1 MHSVYCEG
9 PPREIGHT
17 IGKSFRAEILRTLEG
32 HVGLNTRFMP
42 YSRTPAGRARYQHL
56 VALHRSRFPDF
67 ISELEG
73 MAEGAAVP
81 FEKLFV
87 INLRGEYQ
95 RLPPMAMRAVVRPAA
110 WSRRILPPS
119 VTTRTDSRCIAIRP
133 TWCGHG
139 RRINRF
145 SWLSAIPGSC
155 PETPSDS
162 MTRAFVFPPTTF
174 SRAVRG
180 TEWGGTSS
188 RALFWRAGRCR
199 RQSRRC
205 IPPDR
210 AYGFNYTIGS
220 LRERRIVNVEV
231 APDDFAVSDIRG
243 PYFHANHYV
252 ELGNIDQEIA
262 ESSRKRYERG
272 TRCIREDRVKGRED
286 ILNVLRDVEGRLPI
300 LRDGSPPDPFVT
312 LVTALFD
319 LEGRKL
325 TIYGGSTKGAD
336 ARLKPLVELS
346 LDFSTESKS

>member
-1 MHSVYCEG
+1 MRSVYCEG

-17 IGKSFRAEILRTLEG
+17 IGKRFKAEILRTLEG

-56 VALHRSRFPDF
+56 VALHRNRFPDF

-73 MAEGAAVP
+73 MAEGAGVP

-95 RLPPMAMRAVVRPAA
+95 RYAA
-110 WSRRILPPS
+110 DGDEGGCSTCSLVSPD
-119 VTTRTDSRCIAIRP
+119 TAAF
-133 TWCGHG
+133 GHNEDG
-139 RRINRF
+139 LALYRDQTY
-145 SWLSAIPGSC
+145 L
-155 PETPSDS
+155 
-162 MTRAFVFPPTTF
+162 
-174 SRAVRG
+174 VRG
-180 TEWGGTSS
+180 RPQDKPVFTAFCYPGFLPGNAFGFNEAGICFSANNVQPRSALNGVGRHFIARSLLES
-188 RALFWRAGRCR
+188 RSLPEAVAAAH
-199 RQSRRC
+199 
-205 IPPDR
+205 PPDR

-220 LRERRIVNVEV
+220 LMERRIVNVEV
-231 APDDFAVSDIRG
+231 APDDFAVSDIQG

-272 TRCIREDRVKGRED
+272 TRRILEDRVKGRED
-286 ILNVLRDVEGRLPI
+286 ILTVLRDVEGRLPI

-336 ARLKPLVELS
+336 TRLKPLVELS
-346 LDFSTESKS
+346 LDFSTESKP

>member
-1 MHSVYCEG
+1 MRSVYCEG

-17 IGKSFRAEILRTLEG
+17 IGKRFRAEILRTLEG

-42 YSRTPAGRARYQHL
+42 YSRTPAGRARYHHL
-56 VALHRSRFPDF
+56 VALHRNRFPDF

-73 MAEGAAVP
+73 MAEGAGVP

-95 RLPPMAMRAVVRPAA
+95 RYAADGDEGGCSTCSLFAEYSRIRSQRDGLALYRAQTYLVRARPQEKPVFVAFCYPGFLPGNAFGCNDAGICFSCNNLQPRSARDGVGRHFIARSLLESRSLPEAVAA
-110 WSRRILPPS
+110 
-119 VTTRTDSRCIAIRP
+119 V
-133 TWCGHG
+133 HH
-139 RRINRF
+139 
-145 SWLSAIPGSC
+145 
-155 PETPSDS
+155 
-162 MTRAFVFPPTTF
+162 
-174 SRAVRG
+174 
-180 TEWGGTSS
+180 
-188 RALFWRAGRCR
+188 
-199 RQSRRC
+199 
-205 IPPDR
+205 PDR

-231 APDDFAVSDIRG
+231 APDDFAVSEIRG

-272 TRCIREDRVKGRED
+272 TRRILEDRVKGRED
-286 ILNVLRDVEGRLPI
+286 ILTVLRDVEGRLPI

-346 LDFSTESKS
+346 LDFSTESQS